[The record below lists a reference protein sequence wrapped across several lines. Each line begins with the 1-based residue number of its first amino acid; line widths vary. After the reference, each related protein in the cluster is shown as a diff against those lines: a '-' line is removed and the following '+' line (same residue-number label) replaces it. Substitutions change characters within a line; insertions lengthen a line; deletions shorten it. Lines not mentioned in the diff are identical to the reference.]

1 MKSIIEVY
9 VKARSIDVES
19 MVSQDPN
26 VIKEVAEY
34 DKITDRLQQLTDF
47 ETADELVCA
56 VSAMRVAEIES
67 AYEIGLR
74 DGIMFLQELMGIN
87 LKGKVG

>member
-56 VSAMRVAEIES
+56 VSAMRAAEIES